1 MTQFGASPYNTA
13 MSDETALFNDEGE
26 ANHRVAQLLPLRD
39 GRHVL
44 LRTAY
49 PTDAR
54 ALLGALNE
62 VANEGRF
69 LLRRAWE
76 ITPELEQRWVSVAL
90 GDSDLVLVAMLL
102 DNPHTRA
109 EQEIVG
115 GLSLVR
121 GRPEFVRH
129 TAELAMWLRA
139 AYRELGLG
147 SAMLEY
153 ALTWLRAGSDIEK
166 ITLSARSSNRRALNL
181 YRKYGFVEEGRREG
195 FIKTEQ
201 GYEAEVLLSRF
212 VRGPLLARHA
222 DGPFYGPD
230 LRGLPQDDDEL
241 GDTGG

>member
-1 MTQFGASPYNTA
+1 MP
-13 MSDETALFNDEGE
+13 DEDDAARHE
-26 ANHRVAQLLPLRD
+26 VAQLLPLRD
-39 GRHVL
+39 GRSVL
-44 LRTAY
+44 LRTAR
-49 PTDAR
+49 PPDAH

-76 ITPELEQRWVSVAL
+76 ITPELEQRWVNVAL

-102 DNPHTRA
+102 DNPHTRD

-153 ALTWLRAGSDIEK
+153 ALVWTREQAAIEK

-212 VRGPLLARHA
+212 VRGPLLGRTAGQPLH
-222 DGPFYGPD
+222 GPD
-230 LRGLPQDDDEL
+230 LRGLPQDGDDDDI
-241 GDTGG
+241 GDHGG